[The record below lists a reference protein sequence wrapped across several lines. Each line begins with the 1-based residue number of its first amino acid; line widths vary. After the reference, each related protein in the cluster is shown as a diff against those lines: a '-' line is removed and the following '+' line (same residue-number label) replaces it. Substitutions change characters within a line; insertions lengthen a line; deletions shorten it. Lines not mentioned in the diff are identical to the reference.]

1 MCQLLLGKRKKK
13 IGLIFAAVGATQQ
26 QTPTTVRMSRDARIV
41 PRGNVICSLLFG
53 PFEQCAEFEIPVAG
67 NARVGRA
74 PAEVILCEWPDHRL
88 GKFTAQID
96 QRMRYA

>member
-1 MCQLLLGKRKKK
+1 MCQLLLGKRKKE
-13 IGLIFAAVGATQQ
+13 IRLVFAAIDATQQ
-26 QTPTTVRMSRDARIV
+26 QTPTTVRMPCNSRIV
-41 PRGNVICSLLFG
+41 PRGDMINPMFFG

-74 PAEVILCEWPDHRL
+74 PANVIFRKWSYHRL
-88 GKFTAQID
+88 GKFAAQID